1 MQLEAVL
8 CRRGRDHSRSV
19 RGARGPCERVGRNG
33 RELRV
38 PQVDNEDHAHAA
50 DQTVGRIGAMA
61 MVVIGAALGAP
72 VVGMAGG
79 TAAAGRATARRAA
92 FVTIAPRRASRACP
106 TALPL
111 GVLGARELDRVF
123 KRVVEDYALS
133 RLPLVSDAADAQDR
147 PRPALREQ

>member
-1 MQLEAVL
+1 MRLAAFAR
-8 CRRGRDHSRSV
+8 CPRSH
-19 RGARGPCERVGRNG
+19 GERVGRDG

-38 PQVDNEDHAHAA
+38 PQIDDEDHAHAA
-50 DQTVGRIGAMA
+50 DQTVGRIGAMP
-61 MVVIGAALGAP
+61 MVIGATFGAP
-72 VVGMAGG
+72 VVGMAGR

-92 FVTIAPRRASRACP
+92 YITIAPASRACP
-106 TALPL
+106 NALPL

>member
-1 MQLEAVL
+1 MRLAAFAR
-8 CRRGRDHSRSV
+8 CPRSH
-19 RGARGPCERVGRNG
+19 GERVGRDG

-38 PQVDNEDHAHAA
+38 PQIDDEDHAHAA
-50 DQTVGRIGAMA
+50 DQTVGRIGAMP
-61 MVVIGAALGAP
+61 MVIGALLRAP
-72 VVGMAGG
+72 VVGMAGR

-92 FVTIAPRRASRACP
+92 FITIAPASRACP
-106 TALPL
+106 NALPL